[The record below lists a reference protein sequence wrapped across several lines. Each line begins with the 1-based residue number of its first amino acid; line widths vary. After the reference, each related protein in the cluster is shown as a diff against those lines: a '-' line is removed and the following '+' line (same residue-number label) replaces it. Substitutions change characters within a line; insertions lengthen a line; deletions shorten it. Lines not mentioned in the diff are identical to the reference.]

1 MTINAVI
8 KKVNLYHPSDIST
21 SIKYRWLGELDRKK
35 YLYPEDGETE
45 LLIKAPHENIYELY
59 LVAMI
64 DFFKYD
70 LRAYEISAQKF
81 RIEYE
86 KMMSSL
92 IVANINANTCVPCGE
107 TMPEGEMVCYSCKN
121 K

>member
-1 MTINAVI
+1 MTINAI
-8 KKVNLYHPSDIST
+8 IEKVNLYHPSDISA
-21 SIKYRWLGELDRKK
+21 SIKYRWIGQLDKKK

-64 DFFKYD
+64 DFFECD
-70 LRAYEISAQKF
+70 LKAYEISAQKF
-81 RIEYE
+81 QIEYE
-86 KMMSSL
+86 KLMSDL
-92 IVANINANTCVPCGE
+92 IVVNINTNTCVSCGE
-107 TMPEGEMVCYSCKN
+107 TIPEGEMVCYNCKN